1 MVLSVLL
8 SIIAPIL
15 LFAYARQLQK
25 YSRAFVSIDTYHTGL
40 SKLPS
45 VSIIIPARNEE
56 KNIERCLDSLMLLN
70 FPKEKLEVI
79 VVDDES
85 TDNTAALVS
94 SYPVTLIRNQASAGT
109 IAFKKKAI
117 ETGILKAKGEII
129 VTTDADCTVQP
140 QWLII
145 LISAMRNQQAY
156 LVTGPV
162 RMTPGR
168 SFLSKFQSLDFAIL
182 QGITAASVQ
191 SGIHDM
197 SSGANLA
204 YLKKT
209 FEEVNGFEGIDD
221 IASGDDMLLMQKISG
236 VYPGKIAY
244 AFSKDAIV
252 DTNTENSWRNF
263 LRQRI
268 RWASKATRYRDKHIF
283 RILLLVYFLNLALF
297 IMMCICWISSWAF
310 FSCLLMIF
318 LKALVE
324 WTFVSRVLNFF
335 SLQSLMQMFPFAQ
348 PLHIT
353 YTVISGLFGQAGS
366 YQWKGRKVK

>member
-1 MVLSVLL
+1 M
-8 SIIAPIL
+8 
-15 LFAYARQLQK
+15 
-25 YSRAFVSIDTYHTGL
+25 
-40 SKLPS
+40 PS

-56 KNIERCLDSLMLLN
+56 NNIERCLDSLMLLN

-109 IAFKKKAI
+109 IAFKKKAL

-145 LISAMRNQQAY
+145 LISAMRNQHAY

-252 DTNTENSWRNF
+252 DTNTESSWRNF

-283 RILLLVYFLNLALF
+283 RILLLVYFLNLTLF
-297 IMMCICWISSWAF
+297 IMMCICWISSWAL
-310 FSCLLMIF
+310 FSCLMMIF